1 MKDDLNFFENGRRPQ
16 IFLKIEDEL
25 KYFWKLKTTLII
37 FQNQRRP
44 QFVLIFS
51 SKYMITFFAMKMEDE
66 PFC

>member
-25 KYFWKLKTTLII
+25 KYFWKSKMTLII
-37 FQNQRRP
+37 FQP

-51 SKYMITFFAMKMEDE
+51 SKYMRTLFVMKMEDE